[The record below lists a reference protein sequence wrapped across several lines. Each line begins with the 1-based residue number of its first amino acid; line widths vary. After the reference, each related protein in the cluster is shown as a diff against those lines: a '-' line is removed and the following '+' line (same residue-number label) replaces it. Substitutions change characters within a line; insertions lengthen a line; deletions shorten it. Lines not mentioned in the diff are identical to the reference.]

1 MKSTEEDKE
10 DEEDDPETEEKS
22 ISLYDSA
29 LEAEIF
35 QQRNV
40 QNLQKNEED
49 AESYKSEPTVEITA
63 DDFLP
68 QIQIEIEEARA
79 NRDIKTLRMLR
90 MKERVLLLKEIVKKS
105 KNKPMETQTVQTQDR
120 SHQDLCG
127 FSLQIFYFIKRN
139 DYLTL
144 IANVA
149 NANLYNL
156 RARCPI
162 YHVKAVDLNLDQ
174 NPRAEIE
181 VLQHSDFYTHV
192 VGELGL
198 KKFTDVPE
206 ERE

>member
-1 MKSTEEDKE
+1 MKSTEEDEEEEE
-10 DEEDDPETEEKS
+10 DEPETEEKS
-22 ISLYDSA
+22 ISLYDQA
-29 LEAEIF
+29 LEDEIF
-35 QQRNV
+35 QQKNV
-40 QNLQKNEED
+40 MNLQMNEEEED

-79 NRDIKTLRMLR
+79 NRDIQTLRMLR

-120 SHQDLCG
+120 SYQDLCG

-139 DYLTL
+139 DYLSL

-162 YHVKAVDLNLDQ
+162 YTVKAVDLNL
-174 NPRAEIE
+174 
-181 VLQHSDFYTHV
+181 T
-192 VGELGL
+192 
-198 KKFTDVPE
+198 
-206 ERE
+206 